1 MPELRVVAVSNDGT
15 RLVLKAADSTE
26 YTLPI
31 DERLRAAVRGDR
43 PRLGQIEIE
52 VESHLRPRDIQAR
65 IRAGATAEEVAQLAG
80 IPVDRVRRFEG
91 PVLAERAFMA
101 ERARKTPVRRPGE
114 NAGPQLGEAVQERL
128 LLRGAEKDT
137 VQWDSW
143 RRDDG
148 TWEVLLVYRV
158 AGEPH
163 SASWTYDPPRRLV
176 QAVDDEAR
184 SLIGE
189 SDDLAAPEPSFPFV
203 PRIARLPRDRPLDR
217 ARGTSRPSLPPL
229 RARRGDRASERD
241 SLTSLLE
248 AVPSFRGDMVVPGT
262 ALRARTAGGAR
273 RANRRRRSPRP
284 PRPRPVPPTRTSSCP
299 ARSAATAT
307 GSSAPPTARP
317 RRTAS
322 VRAAARR
329 SRAGTRSC
337 SARGARS
344 RSSGLRQ
351 SDRSHATVSPVSACC
366 RLATVRRRQVGIVR
380 CGPVSFRRGPG
391 ARATATGGRAPR
403 RPGGPASE
411 DHSDHEP
418 TYRAAGMPATAS
430 ASTSWAPE
438 TPEPQ

>member
-114 NAGPQLGEAVQERL
+114 NAAGPQLGEAVQERL

-148 TWEVLLVYRV
+148 TWEVLLVYCV

-189 SDDLAAPEPSFPFV
+189 SDDLGTPEPSFPFV

-217 ARGTSRPSLPPL
+217 QAERPALPSPPPESDEEL
-229 RARRGDRASERD
+229 VSERD
-241 SLTSLLE
+241 SLTSILE
-248 AVPSFRGDMVVPGT
+248 AVPSYRGDLVVPELPS
-262 ALRARTAGGAR
+262 AEPQEESASVEEVAEEESAAPAASAGSAYADILMPRSVNGHRDRLIGATDRQAEADGVRPGR
-273 RANRRRRSPRP
+273 RAA
-284 PRPRPVPPTRTSSCP
+284 VPSWDEI
-299 ARSAATAT
+299 
-307 GSSAPPTARP
+307 
-317 RRTAS
+317 
-322 VRAAARR
+322 VF
-329 SRAGTRSC
+329 GTR
-337 SARGARS
+337 RKK
-344 RSSGLRQ
+344 Q
-351 SDRSHATVSPVSACC
+351 
-366 RLATVRRRQVGIVR
+366 
-380 CGPVSFRRGPG
+380 
-391 ARATATGGRAPR
+391 
-403 RPGGPASE
+403 E
-411 DHSDHEP
+411 
-418 TYRAAGMPATAS
+418 
-430 ASTSWAPE
+430 
-438 TPEPQ
+438 

>member
-114 NAGPQLGEAVQERL
+114 NSGPPLGEAVQERL

-148 TWEVLLVYRV
+148 TWEVLLVYCV

-184 SLIGE
+184 MLIGE

-217 ARGTSRPSLPPL
+217 SADRERPSLP
-229 RARRGDRASERD
+229 AQASEPAEESTGERD

-248 AVPSFRGDMVVPGT
+248 AVPSFRGDLVVPERP
-262 ALRARTAGGAR
+262 APEPEEEPVAEPEAEEPPAPAASAGSAYADVLMPRSVGSHRDRLVGATDRQAEADGVRPGR
-273 RANRRRRSPRP
+273 RAA
-284 PRPRPVPPTRTSSCP
+284 VPSWDEI
-299 ARSAATAT
+299 
-307 GSSAPPTARP
+307 
-317 RRTAS
+317 
-322 VRAAARR
+322 VF
-329 SRAGTRSC
+329 GTR
-337 SARGARS
+337 RKK
-344 RSSGLRQ
+344 Q
-351 SDRSHATVSPVSACC
+351 
-366 RLATVRRRQVGIVR
+366 
-380 CGPVSFRRGPG
+380 
-391 ARATATGGRAPR
+391 
-403 RPGGPASE
+403 E
-411 DHSDHEP
+411 
-418 TYRAAGMPATAS
+418 
-430 ASTSWAPE
+430 
-438 TPEPQ
+438 

>member
-31 DERLRAAVRGDR
+31 DERLRAAVRNDR
-43 PRLGQIEIE
+43 ARLGQIEIE

-65 IRAGATAEEVAQLAG
+65 IRAGASAEEVAQLAG

-114 NAGPQLGEAVQERL
+114 NTGPQLGEAVAERL
-128 LLRGAEKDT
+128 LLRGADKDS

-158 AGEPH
+158 AAEPH

-184 SLIGE
+184 ALIGE
-189 SDDLAAPEPSFPFV
+189 TDDTPEPSFPFV

-217 ARGTSRPSLPPL
+217 ALDRQSQDRD
-229 RARRGDRASERD
+229 RDRAGAEDDEPARAEDGSGERD

-248 AVPSFRGDMVVPGT
+248 AVPSFRGDMVVPEPVKAPAQEESVEDEELEEPAAPAASAGAGSAYADVLMPRAVAGHRDRLTGT
-262 ALRARTAGGAR
+262 TDRQAEADGVRPGR
-273 RANRRRRSPRP
+273 RAA
-284 PRPRPVPPTRTSSCP
+284 VPSWDEI
-299 ARSAATAT
+299 
-307 GSSAPPTARP
+307 
-317 RRTAS
+317 
-322 VRAAARR
+322 VF
-329 SRAGTRSC
+329 GTR
-337 SARGARS
+337 RKK
-344 RSSGLRQ
+344 
-351 SDRSHATVSPVSACC
+351 
-366 RLATVRRRQVGIVR
+366 
-380 CGPVSFRRGPG
+380 
-391 ARATATGGRAPR
+391 
-403 RPGGPASE
+403 
-411 DHSDHEP
+411 
-418 TYRAAGMPATAS
+418 
-430 ASTSWAPE
+430 PE
-438 TPEPQ
+438 

>member
-65 IRAGATAEEVAQLAG
+65 IRAGATAEEVAQMAG
-80 IPVDRVRRFEG
+80 IPVERVRRFEG

-114 NAGPQLGEAVQERL
+114 NSGPLLGEAVQERL

-176 QAVDDEAR
+176 QAVDSEAR

-189 SDDLAAPEPSFPFV
+189 SEDLGAPEPSFPFV

-217 ARGTSRPSLPPL
+217 TADRERPSLPP
-229 RARRGDRASERD
+229 AEPVEETPSERD

-248 AVPSFRGDMVVPGT
+248 AVPSFRGDLVVPERP
-262 ALRARTAGGAR
+262 AEPSEEPADEPVPEEPPAPAASAGSAYADVLMPRSVGSHRDRLVGATDRQAEADGVRPGR
-273 RANRRRRSPRP
+273 RAA
-284 PRPRPVPPTRTSSCP
+284 VPSWDEI
-299 ARSAATAT
+299 
-307 GSSAPPTARP
+307 
-317 RRTAS
+317 
-322 VRAAARR
+322 VF
-329 SRAGTRSC
+329 GTR
-337 SARGARS
+337 RKK
-344 RSSGLRQ
+344 Q
-351 SDRSHATVSPVSACC
+351 
-366 RLATVRRRQVGIVR
+366 
-380 CGPVSFRRGPG
+380 
-391 ARATATGGRAPR
+391 
-403 RPGGPASE
+403 E
-411 DHSDHEP
+411 
-418 TYRAAGMPATAS
+418 
-430 ASTSWAPE
+430 
-438 TPEPQ
+438 

>member
-31 DERLRAAVRGDR
+31 DERLRAAVRNDR
-43 PRLGQIEIE
+43 ARLGQIEIE

-65 IRAGATAEEVAQLAG
+65 IRAGASAEEVAQFAG

-114 NAGPQLGEAVQERL
+114 NTGTGPQLGEAVQERL
-128 LLRGAEKDT
+128 LLRGADKET

-189 SDDLAAPEPSFPFV
+189 TDDVAAPEPSFPFV

-217 ARGTSRPSLPPL
+217 ALDRQMERPAPPPPPEPEE
-229 RARRGDRASERD
+229 RIGGVTASERD

-248 AVPSFRGDMVVPGT
+248 AVPSFRGDMVVPERPAPPEPPALEPAPHEPEAEEPPAPAASAGAGSAYADVLMPRAVAGHRDRLTGT
-262 ALRARTAGGAR
+262 TDRQAEADGVRPGR
-273 RANRRRRSPRP
+273 RAA
-284 PRPRPVPPTRTSSCP
+284 VPSWDEI
-299 ARSAATAT
+299 
-307 GSSAPPTARP
+307 
-317 RRTAS
+317 
-322 VRAAARR
+322 VF
-329 SRAGTRSC
+329 GTR
-337 SARGARS
+337 RKK
-344 RSSGLRQ
+344 Q
-351 SDRSHATVSPVSACC
+351 D
-366 RLATVRRRQVGIVR
+366 
-380 CGPVSFRRGPG
+380 
-391 ARATATGGRAPR
+391 
-403 RPGGPASE
+403 
-411 DHSDHEP
+411 
-418 TYRAAGMPATAS
+418 
-430 ASTSWAPE
+430 
-438 TPEPQ
+438 

>member
-15 RLVLKAADSTE
+15 RLVLKAADATE
-26 YTLPI
+26 YTRTS
-31 DERLRAAVRGDR
+31 DERLRAAGRGDR

-114 NAGPQLGEAVQERL
+114 NSGPLLGEAVQERL

-189 SDDLAAPEPSFPFV
+189 SDDLAVPEPSFPFV
-203 PRIARLPRDRPLDR
+203 PRIARLPRERSMDRALDR
-217 ARGTSRPSLPPL
+217 QTERERPSLPAQSSEP
-229 RARRGDRASERD
+229 AEETTGERD

-248 AVPSFRGDMVVPGT
+248 AVPSFRGDMVVPE
-262 ALRARTAGGAR
+262 RT
-273 RANRRRRSPRP
+273 
-284 PRPRPVPPTRTSSCP
+284 
-299 ARSAATAT
+299 
-307 GSSAPPTARP
+307 
-317 RRTAS
+317 
-322 VRAAARR
+322 
-329 SRAGTRSC
+329 
-337 SARGARS
+337 
-344 RSSGLRQ
+344 
-351 SDRSHATVSPVSACC
+351 
-366 RLATVRRRQVGIVR
+366 
-380 CGPVSFRRGPG
+380 
-391 ARATATGGRAPR
+391 
-403 RPGGPASE
+403 
-411 DHSDHEP
+411 
-418 TYRAAGMPATAS
+418 
-430 ASTSWAPE
+430 PE
-438 TPEPQ
+438 TPDEPDEEAAVEEPPAPAASAGSAYADVLMPRSVGSHRDRLTGATDRQAEADGVRPGRRAAVPSWDEIVFGTRRKKQE

>member
-15 RLVLKAADSTE
+15 RLVLKAADATE

-148 TWEVLLVYRV
+148 TWEVLLVYCV

-176 QAVDDEAR
+176 QAVDEEAR

-189 SDDLAAPEPSFPFV
+189 SEDLGAPEPSFPFV

-217 ARGTSRPSLPPL
+217 ALDRPSLPP
-229 RARRGDRASERD
+229 AEPTEEAVGERD

-248 AVPSFRGDMVVPGT
+248 AVPSFRGDMVVPERPSET
-262 ALRARTAGGAR
+262 ASIEEPPALEEEPEAEEPPAPAASAGSAYADVLMPRSVASHRDRLIGATDRQAEADGVRPGR
-273 RANRRRRSPRP
+273 RAA
-284 PRPRPVPPTRTSSCP
+284 VPSWDEI
-299 ARSAATAT
+299 
-307 GSSAPPTARP
+307 
-317 RRTAS
+317 
-322 VRAAARR
+322 VF
-329 SRAGTRSC
+329 GTR
-337 SARGARS
+337 RKK
-344 RSSGLRQ
+344 Q
-351 SDRSHATVSPVSACC
+351 D
-366 RLATVRRRQVGIVR
+366 
-380 CGPVSFRRGPG
+380 
-391 ARATATGGRAPR
+391 
-403 RPGGPASE
+403 
-411 DHSDHEP
+411 
-418 TYRAAGMPATAS
+418 
-430 ASTSWAPE
+430 
-438 TPEPQ
+438 

>member
-31 DERLRAAVRGDR
+31 DERLRAAVRNDR
-43 PRLGQIEIE
+43 ARLGQIEIE

-65 IRAGATAEEVAQLAG
+65 IRAGASAEEVAQLAG

-114 NAGPQLGEAVQERL
+114 NTGPQLGEAVQERL
-128 LLRGAEKDT
+128 LLRGADKDT

-158 AGEPH
+158 ATEVH

-184 SLIGE
+184 RLIGE
-189 SDDLAAPEPSFPFV
+189 TDDTLAAQEPSFPFV

-217 ARGTSRPSLPPL
+217 ALDRQLERPAPVP
-229 RARRGDRASERD
+229 APEPEESERD

-248 AVPSFRGDMVVPGT
+248 AVPSFRGDLVVPERPEPAPVPVTEPVEEAEAEEPPAPAASAGAGSAYADVLMPRSVSGHRDRLVGT
-262 ALRARTAGGAR
+262 TDRQAEADGVRPGR
-273 RANRRRRSPRP
+273 RAA
-284 PRPRPVPPTRTSSCP
+284 VPSWDEI
-299 ARSAATAT
+299 
-307 GSSAPPTARP
+307 
-317 RRTAS
+317 
-322 VRAAARR
+322 VF
-329 SRAGTRSC
+329 GTR
-337 SARGARS
+337 RKK
-344 RSSGLRQ
+344 Q
-351 SDRSHATVSPVSACC
+351 
-366 RLATVRRRQVGIVR
+366 
-380 CGPVSFRRGPG
+380 
-391 ARATATGGRAPR
+391 
-403 RPGGPASE
+403 
-411 DHSDHEP
+411 EP
-418 TYRAAGMPATAS
+418 K
-430 ASTSWAPE
+430 
-438 TPEPQ
+438 

>member
-31 DERLRAAVRGDR
+31 DERLRAAVRNDR
-43 PRLGQIEIE
+43 ARLGQIE
-52 VESHLRPRDIQAR
+52 VENHLRPRDIQAR
-65 IRAGATAEEVAQLAG
+65 IRAGASAEEVAQFAG

-114 NAGPQLGEAVQERL
+114 NTGPQLGEAVHERL
-128 LLRGAEKDT
+128 TLRGAEKDA

-184 SLIGE
+184 ALIGE
-189 SDDLAAPEPSFPFV
+189 TDDTIAATQEPSFPFV

-217 ARGTSRPSLPPL
+217 ALDRQLERPGVPTPPPS
-229 RARRGDRASERD
+229 AEPEGNGGERD

-248 AVPSFRGDMVVPGT
+248 AVPSFRGDMVVPD
-262 ALRARTAGGAR
+262 RTAPPEPAPPDAAPDPESEEPVAPAASAGAGSAYADVLMPRSVAGHRDRLTGTTDRQAEADGVRPGR
-273 RANRRRRSPRP
+273 RAA
-284 PRPRPVPPTRTSSCP
+284 VPSWDEI
-299 ARSAATAT
+299 
-307 GSSAPPTARP
+307 
-317 RRTAS
+317 
-322 VRAAARR
+322 VF
-329 SRAGTRSC
+329 GTR
-337 SARGARS
+337 RKK
-344 RSSGLRQ
+344 Q
-351 SDRSHATVSPVSACC
+351 D
-366 RLATVRRRQVGIVR
+366 
-380 CGPVSFRRGPG
+380 
-391 ARATATGGRAPR
+391 
-403 RPGGPASE
+403 
-411 DHSDHEP
+411 
-418 TYRAAGMPATAS
+418 
-430 ASTSWAPE
+430 
-438 TPEPQ
+438 

>member
-31 DERLRAAVRGDR
+31 DERLRAAVRNDR
-43 PRLGQIEIE
+43 ARLGQIEIE

-65 IRAGATAEEVAQLAG
+65 IRAGASAEEVAQFAG

-114 NAGPQLGEAVQERL
+114 NTGPQLGEAVQERL
-128 LLRGAEKDT
+128 LLRGADKET

-189 SDDLAAPEPSFPFV
+189 TDDVAAPEPSFPFV

-217 ARGTSRPSLPPL
+217 ALDRQMERPTAPPPPPEPEEHI
-229 RARRGDRASERD
+229 ASVSAGERD

-248 AVPSFRGDMVVPGT
+248 AVPSFRGDMVVPERPAQPEPPAIEPAAQEPEVDEPPAAAASAGAGSAYADVLMPRAVAGHRDRLTGT
-262 ALRARTAGGAR
+262 TDRQAEADGVRPGR
-273 RANRRRRSPRP
+273 RAA
-284 PRPRPVPPTRTSSCP
+284 VPTWDEI
-299 ARSAATAT
+299 
-307 GSSAPPTARP
+307 
-317 RRTAS
+317 
-322 VRAAARR
+322 VF
-329 SRAGTRSC
+329 GTR
-337 SARGARS
+337 RKK
-344 RSSGLRQ
+344 Q
-351 SDRSHATVSPVSACC
+351 D
-366 RLATVRRRQVGIVR
+366 
-380 CGPVSFRRGPG
+380 
-391 ARATATGGRAPR
+391 
-403 RPGGPASE
+403 
-411 DHSDHEP
+411 
-418 TYRAAGMPATAS
+418 
-430 ASTSWAPE
+430 
-438 TPEPQ
+438 

>member
-31 DERLRAAVRGDR
+31 DERLRAAVRNDR
-43 PRLGQIEIE
+43 ARLGQIEIE

-65 IRAGATAEEVAQLAG
+65 IRAGASAEEVAQLAG

-114 NAGPQLGEAVQERL
+114 NTGPQLGEAVAERL
-128 LLRGAEKDT
+128 LLRGADKES

-158 AGEPH
+158 AAEPH

-184 SLIGE
+184 ALIGE
-189 SDDLAAPEPSFPFV
+189 SDDTPEPSFPFV

-217 ARGTSRPSLPPL
+217 TLDRQHSERNAQSGGEESEPQGTEEAVGERE
-229 RARRGDRASERD
+229 RERD

-248 AVPSFRGDMVVPGT
+248 AVPSFRGDMIVPESVKAPQSDEETEDEVEEPPAPAASAGAGSAYADVLMPRAVAGHRDRLTGT
-262 ALRARTAGGAR
+262 TDRQAEADGVRPGR
-273 RANRRRRSPRP
+273 RAA
-284 PRPRPVPPTRTSSCP
+284 VPSWDEI
-299 ARSAATAT
+299 
-307 GSSAPPTARP
+307 
-317 RRTAS
+317 
-322 VRAAARR
+322 VF
-329 SRAGTRSC
+329 GTR
-337 SARGARS
+337 RKK
-344 RSSGLRQ
+344 
-351 SDRSHATVSPVSACC
+351 
-366 RLATVRRRQVGIVR
+366 
-380 CGPVSFRRGPG
+380 
-391 ARATATGGRAPR
+391 
-403 RPGGPASE
+403 
-411 DHSDHEP
+411 
-418 TYRAAGMPATAS
+418 
-430 ASTSWAPE
+430 PE
-438 TPEPQ
+438 

>member
-31 DERLRAAVRGDR
+31 DERLRAAVRNDR
-43 PRLGQIEIE
+43 ARLGQIEIE

-65 IRAGATAEEVAQLAG
+65 IRAGASAEEVAQFAG

-114 NAGPQLGEAVQERL
+114 NTGPQLGEAVQERL
-128 LLRGAEKDT
+128 LLRGADKET

-189 SDDLAAPEPSFPFV
+189 TDDVAAPEPSFPFV

-217 ARGTSRPSLPPL
+217 ALDRQIERPAAEPEEYVSS
-229 RARRGDRASERD
+229 ASAGERD

-248 AVPSFRGDMVVPGT
+248 AVPSFRGDMVVPERPTQPEPPALEPAEETAADEPPAAAASAGAGSAYADVLMPRAVAGHRDRLTGT
-262 ALRARTAGGAR
+262 TDRQAEADGVRPGR
-273 RANRRRRSPRP
+273 RAA
-284 PRPRPVPPTRTSSCP
+284 VPSWDEI
-299 ARSAATAT
+299 
-307 GSSAPPTARP
+307 
-317 RRTAS
+317 
-322 VRAAARR
+322 VF
-329 SRAGTRSC
+329 GTR
-337 SARGARS
+337 RKK
-344 RSSGLRQ
+344 Q
-351 SDRSHATVSPVSACC
+351 D
-366 RLATVRRRQVGIVR
+366 
-380 CGPVSFRRGPG
+380 
-391 ARATATGGRAPR
+391 
-403 RPGGPASE
+403 
-411 DHSDHEP
+411 
-418 TYRAAGMPATAS
+418 
-430 ASTSWAPE
+430 
-438 TPEPQ
+438 

>member
-31 DERLRAAVRGDR
+31 DERLRAAVRNDR
-43 PRLGQIEIE
+43 ARLGQIEIE

-65 IRAGATAEEVAQLAG
+65 IRAGASAEEVAQFAG

-101 ERARKTPVRRPGE
+101 ERARKTAVRRPGE
-114 NAGPQLGEAVQERL
+114 NTGPQLGDAVQERL
-128 LLRGAEKDT
+128 LLRGADRET

-176 QAVDDEAR
+176 QAVDEEAR

-189 SDDLAAPEPSFPFV
+189 TDDSASPEPSFPFV

-217 ARGTSRPSLPPL
+217 ALDRQIERPAPSVPEPDERL
-229 RARRGDRASERD
+229 GGISVGERD

-248 AVPSFRGDMVVPGT
+248 AVPSFRGDMVVPERPSQPEPPALEPAPQQEPEADEPPAAAAAGAGSAYADVLMPRAVAGHRDRLTGT
-262 ALRARTAGGAR
+262 TDRQAEADGVRPGR
-273 RANRRRRSPRP
+273 RAA
-284 PRPRPVPPTRTSSCP
+284 VPSWDEI
-299 ARSAATAT
+299 
-307 GSSAPPTARP
+307 
-317 RRTAS
+317 
-322 VRAAARR
+322 VF
-329 SRAGTRSC
+329 GTR
-337 SARGARS
+337 RKK
-344 RSSGLRQ
+344 Q
-351 SDRSHATVSPVSACC
+351 D
-366 RLATVRRRQVGIVR
+366 
-380 CGPVSFRRGPG
+380 
-391 ARATATGGRAPR
+391 
-403 RPGGPASE
+403 
-411 DHSDHEP
+411 
-418 TYRAAGMPATAS
+418 
-430 ASTSWAPE
+430 
-438 TPEPQ
+438 

>member
-15 RLVLKAADSTE
+15 RLVLKAADATE

-114 NAGPQLGEAVQERL
+114 NSGPLLGEAVQERL

-176 QAVDDEAR
+176 QAVDEEAR

-189 SDDLAAPEPSFPFV
+189 SDDLAVPEPSFPFV
-203 PRIARLPRDRPLDR
+203 PRIARLPRERSMDR
-217 ARGTSRPSLPPL
+217 ALERVDRERLSLPAQASEP
-229 RARRGDRASERD
+229 AEESTSERD

-248 AVPSFRGDMVVPGT
+248 AVPSFRGDLVVPE
-262 ALRARTAGGAR
+262 
-273 RANRRRRSPRP
+273 RP
-284 PRPRPVPPTRTSSCP
+284 S
-299 ARSAATAT
+299 
-307 GSSAPPTARP
+307 
-317 RRTAS
+317 
-322 VRAAARR
+322 
-329 SRAGTRSC
+329 
-337 SARGARS
+337 
-344 RSSGLRQ
+344 
-351 SDRSHATVSPVSACC
+351 
-366 RLATVRRRQVGIVR
+366 
-380 CGPVSFRRGPG
+380 
-391 ARATATGGRAPR
+391 
-403 RPGGPASE
+403 
-411 DHSDHEP
+411 
-418 TYRAAGMPATAS
+418 
-430 ASTSWAPE
+430 E
-438 TPEPQ
+438 TPEEPAEEPTTEEPPAPAASAGSAYADVLMPRSVGSHRDRLIGSTDRQAEADGVRPGRRAAVPSWDEIVFGTRRKKQE

>member
-114 NAGPQLGEAVQERL
+114 NSGPLLGEAVQERL
-128 LLRGAEKDT
+128 LLRGADKDT

-203 PRIARLPRDRPLDR
+203 PRIARLPRERSMDR
-217 ARGTSRPSLPPL
+217 ALERVDRERPGLSAPPPEPTEEST
-229 RARRGDRASERD
+229 GERD

-248 AVPSFRGDMVVPGT
+248 AVPSFRGDLVVPERPSDPAEEPGDEP
-262 ALRARTAGGAR
+262 AAEEPPAPAASAGSAYADVLMPRSVGSHRDRLVGATDRQAEADGVRPGR
-273 RANRRRRSPRP
+273 RAA
-284 PRPRPVPPTRTSSCP
+284 VPSWDEI
-299 ARSAATAT
+299 
-307 GSSAPPTARP
+307 
-317 RRTAS
+317 
-322 VRAAARR
+322 VF
-329 SRAGTRSC
+329 GTR
-337 SARGARS
+337 RKK
-344 RSSGLRQ
+344 Q
-351 SDRSHATVSPVSACC
+351 
-366 RLATVRRRQVGIVR
+366 
-380 CGPVSFRRGPG
+380 
-391 ARATATGGRAPR
+391 
-403 RPGGPASE
+403 E
-411 DHSDHEP
+411 
-418 TYRAAGMPATAS
+418 
-430 ASTSWAPE
+430 
-438 TPEPQ
+438 

>member
-31 DERLRAAVRGDR
+31 DERLRAAVRNDR
-43 PRLGQIEIE
+43 ARLGQIEIE

-65 IRAGATAEEVAQLAG
+65 IRAGASAEEVAQFAG

-128 LLRGAEKDT
+128 LLRGADKET

-163 SASWTYDPPRRLV
+163 SASWTYDAPRRLV

-189 SDDLAAPEPSFPFV
+189 TDDVAAPEPSFPFV

-217 ARGTSRPSLPPL
+217 ALDRQMERPAPPPPPEPEE
-229 RARRGDRASERD
+229 RIGGVTASERD

-248 AVPSFRGDMVVPGT
+248 AVPSFRGDMVVPERPSPPEPPALEPAVHEPEAEKPPAPAASAGAGAAYADVLMPRAVAGHRDRLTGT
-262 ALRARTAGGAR
+262 TDRQAEADGVRPGR
-273 RANRRRRSPRP
+273 RAA
-284 PRPRPVPPTRTSSCP
+284 VPSWDEI
-299 ARSAATAT
+299 
-307 GSSAPPTARP
+307 
-317 RRTAS
+317 
-322 VRAAARR
+322 VF
-329 SRAGTRSC
+329 GTR
-337 SARGARS
+337 RKK
-344 RSSGLRQ
+344 Q
-351 SDRSHATVSPVSACC
+351 D
-366 RLATVRRRQVGIVR
+366 
-380 CGPVSFRRGPG
+380 
-391 ARATATGGRAPR
+391 
-403 RPGGPASE
+403 
-411 DHSDHEP
+411 
-418 TYRAAGMPATAS
+418 
-430 ASTSWAPE
+430 
-438 TPEPQ
+438 

>member
-31 DERLRAAVRGDR
+31 DERLRAAVRNDR
-43 PRLGQIEIE
+43 ARLGQIEIE

-65 IRAGATAEEVAQLAG
+65 IRAGASAEEVAQFAG

-114 NAGPQLGEAVQERL
+114 NTGPQLGEAVQERL
-128 LLRGAEKDT
+128 LLRGADKET

-189 SDDLAAPEPSFPFV
+189 TDDVAAPEPSFPFV

-217 ARGTSRPSLPPL
+217 ALDRQMERPTPPPPPEPEE
-229 RARRGDRASERD
+229 RIGGVTASERD

-248 AVPSFRGDMVVPGT
+248 AVPSFRGDMVVPERPAPPEPPALEPAVHEPEAEEPPAPAASAGAGSAYADVLMPRAVAGHRDRLTGT
-262 ALRARTAGGAR
+262 TDRQAEADGVRPGR
-273 RANRRRRSPRP
+273 RAA
-284 PRPRPVPPTRTSSCP
+284 VPSWDEI
-299 ARSAATAT
+299 
-307 GSSAPPTARP
+307 
-317 RRTAS
+317 
-322 VRAAARR
+322 VF
-329 SRAGTRSC
+329 GTR
-337 SARGARS
+337 RKK
-344 RSSGLRQ
+344 Q
-351 SDRSHATVSPVSACC
+351 D
-366 RLATVRRRQVGIVR
+366 
-380 CGPVSFRRGPG
+380 
-391 ARATATGGRAPR
+391 
-403 RPGGPASE
+403 
-411 DHSDHEP
+411 
-418 TYRAAGMPATAS
+418 
-430 ASTSWAPE
+430 
-438 TPEPQ
+438 

>member
-65 IRAGATAEEVAQLAG
+65 IRAGASAEEVAQFAG

-114 NAGPQLGEAVQERL
+114 NTGPQLGEAVQERL
-128 LLRGAEKDT
+128 LLRGADRET

-189 SDDLAAPEPSFPFV
+189 SDDIGAPEPTFPFV

-217 ARGTSRPSLPPL
+217 ALDRQLERPTPPPEPPL
-229 RARRGDRASERD
+229 EENLPAIASSSERD

-248 AVPSFRGDMVVPGT
+248 AVPSYRGDIVVPDRPTTAPEPPQEDPEPPVVTAAELEEPPAPAASAGAGSAYADVLMPRSVAGHRDRLTGT
-262 ALRARTAGGAR
+262 TDRQAEADGVRPGR
-273 RANRRRRSPRP
+273 RAA
-284 PRPRPVPPTRTSSCP
+284 VPSWDEI
-299 ARSAATAT
+299 
-307 GSSAPPTARP
+307 
-317 RRTAS
+317 
-322 VRAAARR
+322 VF
-329 SRAGTRSC
+329 GTR
-337 SARGARS
+337 RKK
-344 RSSGLRQ
+344 Q
-351 SDRSHATVSPVSACC
+351 D
-366 RLATVRRRQVGIVR
+366 
-380 CGPVSFRRGPG
+380 
-391 ARATATGGRAPR
+391 
-403 RPGGPASE
+403 
-411 DHSDHEP
+411 
-418 TYRAAGMPATAS
+418 
-430 ASTSWAPE
+430 
-438 TPEPQ
+438 

>member
-65 IRAGATAEEVAQLAG
+65 IRAGASAEEVAQLAG

-128 LLRGAEKDT
+128 TLRGAEKDT

-189 SDDLAAPEPSFPFV
+189 SDDLSATPEPSFPFV

-217 ARGTSRPSLPPL
+217 ALERPERPALPSPEPVEE
-229 RARRGDRASERD
+229 SERD

-248 AVPSFRGDMVVPGT
+248 AVPSFRGDMVVPERPSEPPEEPVEEPE
-262 ALRARTAGGAR
+262 AEEPPAPAASAGSAYADVLMPRSVGAHRDRLIGSTDRQAEADGVRPGR
-273 RANRRRRSPRP
+273 RAA
-284 PRPRPVPPTRTSSCP
+284 VPSWDEI
-299 ARSAATAT
+299 
-307 GSSAPPTARP
+307 
-317 RRTAS
+317 
-322 VRAAARR
+322 VF
-329 SRAGTRSC
+329 GTR
-337 SARGARS
+337 RKK
-344 RSSGLRQ
+344 Q
-351 SDRSHATVSPVSACC
+351 
-366 RLATVRRRQVGIVR
+366 
-380 CGPVSFRRGPG
+380 
-391 ARATATGGRAPR
+391 
-403 RPGGPASE
+403 E
-411 DHSDHEP
+411 
-418 TYRAAGMPATAS
+418 
-430 ASTSWAPE
+430 
-438 TPEPQ
+438 

>member
-65 IRAGATAEEVAQLAG
+65 IRAGATAEEVAQMAG

-128 LLRGAEKDT
+128 VLRGADKDT

-148 TWEVLLVYRV
+148 TWEVLLVYLV

-217 ARGTSRPSLPPL
+217 TLDRPSLPAQPSEPTEESTGE
-229 RARRGDRASERD
+229 RERD

-248 AVPSFRGDMVVPGT
+248 AVPSFRGDMVVPERPT
-262 ALRARTAGGAR
+262 EPAPEEPDEQEPVTEEPPAPAASAGSAYADVLMPRSVGSHRDRLVGATDRQAEADGVRPGR
-273 RANRRRRSPRP
+273 RAA
-284 PRPRPVPPTRTSSCP
+284 VPSWDEI
-299 ARSAATAT
+299 
-307 GSSAPPTARP
+307 
-317 RRTAS
+317 
-322 VRAAARR
+322 VF
-329 SRAGTRSC
+329 GTR
-337 SARGARS
+337 RKK
-344 RSSGLRQ
+344 Q
-351 SDRSHATVSPVSACC
+351 
-366 RLATVRRRQVGIVR
+366 
-380 CGPVSFRRGPG
+380 
-391 ARATATGGRAPR
+391 
-403 RPGGPASE
+403 E
-411 DHSDHEP
+411 
-418 TYRAAGMPATAS
+418 
-430 ASTSWAPE
+430 
-438 TPEPQ
+438 

>member
-65 IRAGATAEEVAQLAG
+65 IRAGASAEEVASLAG

-114 NAGPQLGEAVQERL
+114 NTGPQLGEAVQERL
-128 LLRGAEKDT
+128 LLRGADKES

-158 AGEPH
+158 ATEPH

-184 SLIGE
+184 ALIGE
-189 SDDLAAPEPSFPFV
+189 TDDIAAPEPTFPFV
-203 PRIARLPRDRPLDR
+203 PRIARLPRDRPPERALDR
-217 ARGTSRPSLPPL
+217 AAPAAEPVEEPPSTGG
-229 RARRGDRASERD
+229 AIAEQERD

-248 AVPSFRGDMVVPGT
+248 AVPSFRGDMVVPERPTT
-262 ALRARTAGGAR
+262 APSEL
-273 RANRRRRSPRP
+273 P
-284 PRPRPVPPTRTSSCP
+284 
-299 ARSAATAT
+299 
-307 GSSAPPTARP
+307 SAP
-317 RRTAS
+317 
-322 VRAAARR
+322 
-329 SRAGTRSC
+329 
-337 SARGARS
+337 
-344 RSSGLRQ
+344 Q
-351 SDRSHATVSPVSACC
+351 D
-366 RLATVRRRQVGIVR
+366 
-380 CGPVSFRRGPG
+380 
-391 ARATATGGRAPR
+391 
-403 RPGGPASE
+403 
-411 DHSDHEP
+411 EP
-418 TYRAAGMPATAS
+418 EQEPEAEEPPATAAS
-430 ASTSWAPE
+430 AGSAYADVLMPRAVASHRERLVGSTDRQAEADGVRPGRRAAVPSWDE
-438 TPEPQ
+438 IVFGTRRKKQE

>member
-65 IRAGATAEEVAQLAG
+65 IRAGATAEEVAQMAG

-114 NAGPQLGEAVQERL
+114 NSGPPLGEAVQERL
-128 LLRGAEKDT
+128 LLRGADKDT

-189 SDDLAAPEPSFPFV
+189 SDDLSAPEPSFPFV

-217 ARGTSRPSLPPL
+217 PERERPSLP
-229 RARRGDRASERD
+229 AQASEPIEETTGERD

-248 AVPSFRGDMVVPGT
+248 AVPSFRGDLVVPELPP
-262 ALRARTAGGAR
+262 AEPEEEPVVVAEVEEEEPPAPAASAGSAYADVLMPRSVGSHRDRLIGATDRQAEADGVRPGR
-273 RANRRRRSPRP
+273 RAA
-284 PRPRPVPPTRTSSCP
+284 VPSWDEI
-299 ARSAATAT
+299 
-307 GSSAPPTARP
+307 
-317 RRTAS
+317 
-322 VRAAARR
+322 VF
-329 SRAGTRSC
+329 GTR
-337 SARGARS
+337 RKK
-344 RSSGLRQ
+344 Q
-351 SDRSHATVSPVSACC
+351 
-366 RLATVRRRQVGIVR
+366 
-380 CGPVSFRRGPG
+380 
-391 ARATATGGRAPR
+391 
-403 RPGGPASE
+403 E
-411 DHSDHEP
+411 
-418 TYRAAGMPATAS
+418 
-430 ASTSWAPE
+430 
-438 TPEPQ
+438 

>member
-31 DERLRAAVRGDR
+31 DERLRAAVRNDR
-43 PRLGQIEIE
+43 ARLGQIEIE

-65 IRAGATAEEVAQLAG
+65 IRAGASAEEVAQLAG

-114 NAGPQLGEAVQERL
+114 NTGPQLGEAVAERL
-128 LLRGAEKDT
+128 LLRGADKDS

-158 AGEPH
+158 ATEPH

-184 SLIGE
+184 ALIGE
-189 SDDLAAPEPSFPFV
+189 ADDTPEPSFPFV

-217 ARGTSRPSLPPL
+217 TLDRHSERGERGAQSGGEDDARGTEEATGER
-229 RARRGDRASERD
+229 ERD

-248 AVPSFRGDMVVPGT
+248 AVPSFRGDMVVPESAKAPQADEESEAEVEEPPAPAASAGAGSAYADVLMPRAVAGHRDRLTGT
-262 ALRARTAGGAR
+262 TDRQAEADGVRPGR
-273 RANRRRRSPRP
+273 RAA
-284 PRPRPVPPTRTSSCP
+284 VPSWDEI
-299 ARSAATAT
+299 
-307 GSSAPPTARP
+307 
-317 RRTAS
+317 
-322 VRAAARR
+322 VF
-329 SRAGTRSC
+329 GTR
-337 SARGARS
+337 RKK
-344 RSSGLRQ
+344 
-351 SDRSHATVSPVSACC
+351 
-366 RLATVRRRQVGIVR
+366 
-380 CGPVSFRRGPG
+380 
-391 ARATATGGRAPR
+391 
-403 RPGGPASE
+403 
-411 DHSDHEP
+411 
-418 TYRAAGMPATAS
+418 
-430 ASTSWAPE
+430 PE
-438 TPEPQ
+438 

>member
-65 IRAGATAEEVAQLAG
+65 IRAGATAEEVAQMAG

-114 NAGPQLGEAVQERL
+114 NSGPPLGEAVQERL
-128 LLRGAEKDT
+128 LLRGADKDT

-148 TWEVLLVYRV
+148 TWEVLLVYTV

-217 ARGTSRPSLPPL
+217 PERERPSLP
-229 RARRGDRASERD
+229 AQASEPVEETTGERD

-248 AVPSFRGDMVVPGT
+248 AVPSFRGDLVVPELPP
-262 ALRARTAGGAR
+262 AEPEEEPVVVAEVEEEEPPAPAASAGSAYADVLMPRSVGSHRDRLVGATDRQAEADGVRPGR
-273 RANRRRRSPRP
+273 RAA
-284 PRPRPVPPTRTSSCP
+284 VPSWDEI
-299 ARSAATAT
+299 
-307 GSSAPPTARP
+307 
-317 RRTAS
+317 
-322 VRAAARR
+322 VF
-329 SRAGTRSC
+329 GTR
-337 SARGARS
+337 RKK
-344 RSSGLRQ
+344 Q
-351 SDRSHATVSPVSACC
+351 
-366 RLATVRRRQVGIVR
+366 
-380 CGPVSFRRGPG
+380 
-391 ARATATGGRAPR
+391 
-403 RPGGPASE
+403 E
-411 DHSDHEP
+411 
-418 TYRAAGMPATAS
+418 
-430 ASTSWAPE
+430 
-438 TPEPQ
+438 

>member
-65 IRAGATAEEVAQLAG
+65 IRAGATAEEVAQMAG

-114 NAGPQLGEAVQERL
+114 NSGPPLGEAVQERL

-184 SLIGE
+184 ALIGE
-189 SDDLAAPEPSFPFV
+189 SDDLAASEPSSPFV
-203 PRIARLPRDRPLDR
+203 PRIARLPRDRPGLP
-217 ARGTSRPSLPPL
+217 ALPPDPSDE
-229 RARRGDRASERD
+229 AGERD

-248 AVPSFRGDMVVPGT
+248 AVPSFRGDLVVPERPAEPVEEPT
-262 ALRARTAGGAR
+262 AEPEAEEPPAPAASAGSAYADVLMPRSVGSHRDRLIGSTDRQAEADGVRPGR
-273 RANRRRRSPRP
+273 RAA
-284 PRPRPVPPTRTSSCP
+284 VPSWDEI
-299 ARSAATAT
+299 
-307 GSSAPPTARP
+307 
-317 RRTAS
+317 
-322 VRAAARR
+322 VF
-329 SRAGTRSC
+329 GTR
-337 SARGARS
+337 RKK
-344 RSSGLRQ
+344 Q
-351 SDRSHATVSPVSACC
+351 D
-366 RLATVRRRQVGIVR
+366 
-380 CGPVSFRRGPG
+380 
-391 ARATATGGRAPR
+391 
-403 RPGGPASE
+403 
-411 DHSDHEP
+411 
-418 TYRAAGMPATAS
+418 
-430 ASTSWAPE
+430 
-438 TPEPQ
+438 

>member
-31 DERLRAAVRGDR
+31 DERLRAAVRNDR
-43 PRLGQIEIE
+43 ARLGQIEIE

-65 IRAGATAEEVAQLAG
+65 IRAGASAEEVAQFAG

-114 NAGPQLGEAVQERL
+114 NTGPQLGEAVQERL
-128 LLRGAEKDT
+128 LLRGADKET
-137 VQWDSW
+137 VLWDSW

-163 SASWTYDPPRRLV
+163 SASWTYDAPRRLV

-189 SDDLAAPEPSFPFV
+189 TDDVAAPEPSFPFV

-217 ARGTSRPSLPPL
+217 ALDRQIERPAPPPPPEPEE
-229 RARRGDRASERD
+229 RIGGVTASERD

-248 AVPSFRGDMVVPGT
+248 AVPSFRGDMVVPERPAPPEPPAIEPAAHGPEVEEPPAPAASAGAGSAYADVLMPRAVAGHRDRLTGT
-262 ALRARTAGGAR
+262 TDRQAEADGVRPGR
-273 RANRRRRSPRP
+273 RAA
-284 PRPRPVPPTRTSSCP
+284 VPSWDEI
-299 ARSAATAT
+299 
-307 GSSAPPTARP
+307 
-317 RRTAS
+317 
-322 VRAAARR
+322 VF
-329 SRAGTRSC
+329 GTR
-337 SARGARS
+337 RKK
-344 RSSGLRQ
+344 Q
-351 SDRSHATVSPVSACC
+351 D
-366 RLATVRRRQVGIVR
+366 
-380 CGPVSFRRGPG
+380 
-391 ARATATGGRAPR
+391 
-403 RPGGPASE
+403 
-411 DHSDHEP
+411 
-418 TYRAAGMPATAS
+418 
-430 ASTSWAPE
+430 
-438 TPEPQ
+438 

>member
-31 DERLRAAVRGDR
+31 DERLRAAVRNDR
-43 PRLGQIEIE
+43 ARLGQIEIE

-65 IRAGATAEEVAQLAG
+65 IRAGASAEEVAQFAG

-114 NAGPQLGEAVQERL
+114 NTGPQLGEAVQERL
-128 LLRGAEKDT
+128 LLRGADKES

-148 TWEVLLVYRV
+148 TWEVLLVYLV

-189 SDDLAAPEPSFPFV
+189 SDDTITTVPEPSFPFV

-217 ARGTSRPSLPPL
+217 ALDRQLERPAPPPPEPVV
-229 RARRGDRASERD
+229 DESD

-248 AVPSFRGDMVVPGT
+248 AVPSFRGDMVVPERPSSPPELPELEPAAETDVEEPPAPAASAGAGAAYADVLMPRTVAGHRDRLTGT
-262 ALRARTAGGAR
+262 TDRQAEADGVRPGR
-273 RANRRRRSPRP
+273 RAA
-284 PRPRPVPPTRTSSCP
+284 VPSWDEI
-299 ARSAATAT
+299 
-307 GSSAPPTARP
+307 
-317 RRTAS
+317 
-322 VRAAARR
+322 VF
-329 SRAGTRSC
+329 GTR
-337 SARGARS
+337 RKK
-344 RSSGLRQ
+344 Q
-351 SDRSHATVSPVSACC
+351 D
-366 RLATVRRRQVGIVR
+366 
-380 CGPVSFRRGPG
+380 
-391 ARATATGGRAPR
+391 
-403 RPGGPASE
+403 
-411 DHSDHEP
+411 
-418 TYRAAGMPATAS
+418 
-430 ASTSWAPE
+430 
-438 TPEPQ
+438 

>member
-1 MPELRVVAVSNDGT
+1 MTSAGTTREVPMPELRVVAVSNDGT

-31 DERLRAAVRGDR
+31 DERLRAAVRNDR
-43 PRLGQIEIE
+43 ARLGQIEIE

-65 IRAGATAEEVAQLAG
+65 IRAGASAEEVAQLAG
-80 IPVDRVRRFEG
+80 IPVERVRRFEG

-114 NAGPQLGEAVQERL
+114 NTGPQLGEAVQERL

-184 SLIGE
+184 ALIGE
-189 SDDLAAPEPSFPFV
+189 TDDAIAVSQEPSFPFV

-217 ARGTSRPSLPPL
+217 AL
-229 RARRGDRASERD
+229 DRALDRPAPLPAAPAPEPEESERD

-248 AVPSFRGDMVVPGT
+248 AVPSFRGDLVVPERPATETPAGEPVQEPGT
-262 ALRARTAGGAR
+262 EEPPAPAASAGAGSAYADVLMPRSVTGHRDRLTGTTDRQAEADGVRPGR
-273 RANRRRRSPRP
+273 RAA
-284 PRPRPVPPTRTSSCP
+284 VPSWDEI
-299 ARSAATAT
+299 
-307 GSSAPPTARP
+307 
-317 RRTAS
+317 
-322 VRAAARR
+322 VF
-329 SRAGTRSC
+329 GTR
-337 SARGARS
+337 RKK
-344 RSSGLRQ
+344 Q
-351 SDRSHATVSPVSACC
+351 
-366 RLATVRRRQVGIVR
+366 
-380 CGPVSFRRGPG
+380 
-391 ARATATGGRAPR
+391 
-403 RPGGPASE
+403 E
-411 DHSDHEP
+411 
-418 TYRAAGMPATAS
+418 
-430 ASTSWAPE
+430 
-438 TPEPQ
+438 

>member
-1 MPELRVVAVSNDGT
+1 MTSAGTTREVPMPELRVVAVSNDGT

-31 DERLRAAVRGDR
+31 DERLRAAVRNDR
-43 PRLGQIEIE
+43 ARLGQIEIE

-65 IRAGATAEEVAQLAG
+65 IRAGASAEEVAQLAG
-80 IPVDRVRRFEG
+80 IPVERVRRFEG

-114 NAGPQLGEAVQERL
+114 NTGPQLGEAVQERL

-184 SLIGE
+184 ALIGE
-189 SDDLAAPEPSFPFV
+189 TDDAIGVTHEPSFPFV

-217 ARGTSRPSLPPL
+217 APDRPAALPAP
-229 RARRGDRASERD
+229 AHEADESERD

-248 AVPSFRGDMVVPGT
+248 AVPSFRGDLVVPERPAPEAPAAEPVQEPEAEEPPAPAASAGAGSAYADVLMPRSVTGHRDRLTGT
-262 ALRARTAGGAR
+262 TDRQAEADGVRPGR
-273 RANRRRRSPRP
+273 RAA
-284 PRPRPVPPTRTSSCP
+284 VPSWDEI
-299 ARSAATAT
+299 
-307 GSSAPPTARP
+307 
-317 RRTAS
+317 
-322 VRAAARR
+322 VF
-329 SRAGTRSC
+329 GTR
-337 SARGARS
+337 RKK
-344 RSSGLRQ
+344 Q
-351 SDRSHATVSPVSACC
+351 
-366 RLATVRRRQVGIVR
+366 
-380 CGPVSFRRGPG
+380 
-391 ARATATGGRAPR
+391 
-403 RPGGPASE
+403 E
-411 DHSDHEP
+411 
-418 TYRAAGMPATAS
+418 
-430 ASTSWAPE
+430 
-438 TPEPQ
+438 